1 MTYRMRWTIG
11 MTVFGAVVAVV
22 VYLFTASIGWAI
34 VGLFASGMVAN
45 VVLASRN
52 ARDQSRTPN

>member
-11 MTVFGAVVAVV
+11 MTVFGVVVAVA
-22 VYLFTASIGWAI
+22 VYLFTESIGWAI

-45 VVLASRN
+45 AVLTPRNGRNRSRKP
-52 ARDQSRTPN
+52 D